1 MSADI
6 GNMYGDNYTEKTK
19 EIIQL
24 ELKKRHSPY
33 CECRTVIVF

>member
-24 ELKKRHSPY
+24 ELKKLRKKN
-33 CECRTVIVF
+33 